1 MATGYRGAGARP
13 ASASL
18 GGTPRTPTE
27 SAHFSQPTQRPQ
39 GPPGISQDTKVV
51 SPEGAQP
58 HFSKGLLLSASI
70 LALWVPQG
78 SWAALCIQKIPEHPQ
93 KNQDLLLSVQGIP
106 DTFQDLNWYLG
117 EEAYGGT
124 MLFTYILDLQ
134 RPQRDGSAM
143 GQRDIVG
150 FPSGSML
157 LHRVQ
162 PTDSGT
168 YQVAVTIN
176 PAWTMRAKT
185 KVQVDEKHE
194 ELPVTYLPMSAG
206 ILAAVIIGSL
216 AAGSLFVGSVAHL
229 LLTRSWRGQ
238 SHRMPA
244 PGGQGSLSV
253 LFPAVSPVASTAP
266 NPRMTPPEKPE
277 VRPDHDA
284 GDENIYEVILL
295 VSPLSDTGSR
305 NTTVVSPHPIPPN
318 GHYQDLLNPDP
329 APYCQLMPRP

>member
-1 MATGYRGAGARP
+1 ADITNQ
-13 ASASL
+13 
-18 GGTPRTPTE
+18 
-27 SAHFSQPTQRPQ
+27 SQP
-39 GPPGISQDTKVV
+39 S
-51 SPEGAQP
+51 
-58 HFSKGLLLSASI
+58 SI

-238 SHRMPA
+238 SHRET
-244 PGGQGSLSV
+244 PGPHDQVCSEWGGVPPTKKKKKKQTLFPKKQSTWWADKGIDGGSLPFSQGKFMTNSF
-253 LFPAVSPVASTAP
+253 LMKSAS
-266 NPRMTPPEKPE
+266 
-277 VRPDHDA
+277 
-284 GDENIYEVILL
+284 
-295 VSPLSDTGSR
+295 
-305 NTTVVSPHPIPPN
+305 
-318 GHYQDLLNPDP
+318 
-329 APYCQLMPRP
+329 